1 MIYAANSLCYLLHF
15 CYEHDET
22 IINKEL
28 VQQILSYGEDL
39 TVLEPEEFRLK
50 IKDRLVNNLNNYNEC
65 TSTA

>member
-1 MIYAANSLCYLLHF
+1 MF
-15 CYEHDET
+15 EV
-22 IINKEL
+22 EL
-28 VQQILSYGEDL
+28 EKMILSYGEDL